1 MEREGNSVA
10 VEVLALDARLG
21 HVIKRAEQAL
31 IHTKNRRL
39 RQFGL
44 TVPQYA
50 ALLVLSDAP
59 SALTAAQLA
68 RKCLVTP
75 QTMATVL
82 GNLETKSLI
91 AREHSSLHA
100 RVVVV
105 ELTRQ
110 GRALLKKADAEAVD
124 VERRLAEAFEPAER
138 EELRDLLERAIA
150 ALQDTREADERRSAA
165 LTATS

>member
-1 MEREGNSVA
+1 MSRGATTVA
-10 VEVLALDARLG
+10 SEELALDSRLG

-31 IHTKNRRL
+31 IAGKNQRL
-39 RQFGL
+39 RRFDL

-50 ALLVLSDAP
+50 ALLVLSTAP
-59 SALTAAQLA
+59 SGLTAAQLA

-82 GNLETKSLI
+82 GNLEVKDLI

-100 RVVVV
+100 RVMVV

-110 GRALLKKADAEAVD
+110 GRALLKKADVEAVGL
-124 VERRLAEAFEPAER
+124 ERRLADAFEPAER
-138 EELRDLLERAIA
+138 DQLRDLLERAIV
-150 ALQDTREADERRSAA
+150 ALQDAGDEARSPVHARRR
-165 LTATS
+165 